1 MELIRL
7 MQVRGKLEPGRR
19 TIMDRFPV
27 EERHVAPVAY
37 LSPFVPRGHAPLFAL
52 GFARMFQGDYVS
64 AAHILFPQL
73 EAALRHVLIISN
85 RDPSKIE
92 SDLLQGD
99 RTLSAMLE
107 SNRSDLEAVFGRDVI
122 HDIDLLFNF
131 RPGPAMRHELAHGKM
146 PYTGFFEPDAIWGCW
161 FIFNLTCRPLFRQ
174 WKDQI
179 APEIEAGL

>member
-1 MELIRL
+1 
-7 MQVRGKLEPGRR
+7 
-19 TIMDRFPV
+19 
-27 EERHVAPVAY
+27 
-37 LSPFVPRGHAPLFAL
+37 
-52 GFARMFQGDYVS
+52 
-64 AAHILFPQL
+64 
-73 EAALRHVLIISN
+73 
-85 RDPSKIE
+85 
-92 SDLLQGD
+92 
-99 RTLSAMLE
+99 MLE